1 MKKARSYKSK
11 FRPIVPLDGLQSA
24 IATAKSEAGRK
35 RAASFLVRAAEIIA
49 TREASLGCCAIFI
62 AHQEVEQEVSGNVT
76 CSAPEGRL
84 FSAIFEADR
93 FCWPDGSRPIG
104 WFWDENEPT
113 SRQHRMWALL
123 FAAVVMLDPS

>member
-1 MKKARSYKSK
+1 MKKARSYRSK
-11 FRPIVPLDGLQSA
+11 HRPVVPLDGLQSA
-24 IATAKSEAGRK
+24 IATAKGTAGRE

-49 TREASLGCCAIFI
+49 TREASLGCCAISI
-62 AHQEVEQEVSGNVT
+62 ARSEVKEENVANIVYT
-76 CSAPEGRL
+76 TPEGRL
-84 FSAIFEADR
+84 FSAIYEADR

-123 FAAVVMLDPS
+123 FAAAVMLDSL